1 MAPLYIIKPCF
12 VAESEVNDIELT
24 TRSIHEEKVPVQNE
38 ERRGLIMREKYEA
51 ALGEI
56 SDAIEEYCLVVNKEM
71 YSKLEKA
78 QDTIMQLIENHF
90 DNPPLKFE
98 ELEEDK
104 WYWHN
109 KKKEWI
115 KIISKDLC
123 VPSEYPIIETI
134 HEYMNFEQNCLYRKQ
149 VEE

>member
-1 MAPLYIIKPCF
+1 
-12 VAESEVNDIELT
+12 
-24 TRSIHEEKVPVQNE
+24 
-38 ERRGLIMREKYEA
+38 MREKYEA

-98 ELEEDK
+98 ELEVGMWVWD
-104 WYWHN
+104 N
-109 KKKEWI
+109 KEKMYI
-115 KIISKDLC
+115 KSCNNFDTEENGKGIRVQMGFDL
-123 VPSEYPIIETI
+123 VRIK
-134 HEYMNFEQNCLYRKQ
+134 FEENRFYRKQ
-149 VEE
+149 VE

>member
-1 MAPLYIIKPCF
+1 
-12 VAESEVNDIELT
+12 
-24 TRSIHEEKVPVQNE
+24 
-38 ERRGLIMREKYEA
+38 MREKYEA

-98 ELEEDK
+98 ELEVGKVYWDKKYNQWCLMIMVCKYPHTKYFDGTISDAKFEEDR
-104 WYWHN
+104 
-109 KKKEWI
+109 
-115 KIISKDLC
+115 
-123 VPSEYPIIETI
+123 
-134 HEYMNFEQNCLYRKQ
+134 FYRKQ
-149 VEE
+149 VE

>member
-1 MAPLYIIKPCF
+1 
-12 VAESEVNDIELT
+12 
-24 TRSIHEEKVPVQNE
+24 
-38 ERRGLIMREKYEA
+38 MREKYEA

-78 QDTIMQLIENHF
+78 QDTTMQLIENHF

-98 ELEEDK
+98 EIEEDK

-123 VPSEYPIIETI
+123 VLSEYPIIETI
-134 HEYMNFEQNCLYRKQ
+134 HEYINFEQNCLYRKQ
-149 VEE
+149 VEEC

>member
-1 MAPLYIIKPCF
+1 
-12 VAESEVNDIELT
+12 
-24 TRSIHEEKVPVQNE
+24 
-38 ERRGLIMREKYEA
+38 MREKYEA

-90 DNPPLKFE
+90 DNPPLRFE
-98 ELEEDK
+98 EL
-104 WYWHN
+104 
-109 KKKEWI
+109 KEGMWVWDDVEKEFLKVKCVCVADEGHYI
-115 KIISKDLC
+115 FKEGTKIIEFVLC
-123 VPSEYPIIETI
+123 GISSRTVDVE
-134 HEYMNFEQNCLYRKQ
+134 FEPNRFYRKQ

>member
-1 MAPLYIIKPCF
+1 
-12 VAESEVNDIELT
+12 
-24 TRSIHEEKVPVQNE
+24 
-38 ERRGLIMREKYEA
+38 MREKYEA

-98 ELEEDK
+98 ELEVGMWVWDKPYKRFLNTGNKYVLCEDGK
-104 WYWHN
+104 YHFAPFYDDFLCGN
-109 KKKEWI
+109 LYDFVNTDGFDDDGNEIGYEIILKKR
-115 KIISKDLC
+115 
-123 VPSEYPIIETI
+123 
-134 HEYMNFEQNCLYRKQ
+134 FENRFYRKQ

>member
-1 MAPLYIIKPCF
+1 MK
-12 VAESEVNDIELT
+12 
-24 TRSIHEEKVPVQNE
+24 
-38 ERRGLIMREKYEA
+38 EKYEA

-98 ELEEDK
+98 EITEDEFP
-104 WYWHN
+104 YWD
-109 KKKEWI
+109 
-115 KIISKDLC
+115 KIEQNWCFISGEGDEVCIYSIFGTDIPKYITKYNFISKYEDR
-123 VPSEYPIIETI
+123 
-134 HEYMNFEQNCLYRKQ
+134 FYRKK
-149 VEE
+149 VEEC